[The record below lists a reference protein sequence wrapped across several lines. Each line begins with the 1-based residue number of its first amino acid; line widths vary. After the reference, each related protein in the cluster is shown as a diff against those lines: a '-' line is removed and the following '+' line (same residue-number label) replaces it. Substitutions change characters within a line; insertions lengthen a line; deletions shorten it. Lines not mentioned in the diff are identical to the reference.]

1 MDPQGAL
8 NPEMIKYAE
17 YAYFAGGIAVIIL
30 GGAGTI
36 FLILGILQI
45 KFLKPFKQKYP
56 YEHFKSF
63 EEFASRKPANTD
75 GTPGVLNSQERIQRK
90 EEMAKDA
97 PVLTWENAPDAI
109 ESLTKDDVETIQENT
124 SADNVSSTQDTN
136 SEEKPEKKE
145 EIPVG

>member
-8 NPEMIKYAE
+8 NPEMIRYAE

-56 YEHFKSF
+56 YEQFHSF
-63 EEFASRKPANTD
+63 EEFASQKPANPD
-75 GTPGVLNSQERIQRK
+75 GTPGVLDPQERIQRK
-90 EEMAKDA
+90 EEVATDS

-109 ESLTKDDVETIQENT
+109 ESLTKDDVESIQENT
-124 SADNVSSTQDTN
+124 SADNVSSTQDAD
-136 SEEKPEKKE
+136 SEETPEKKE